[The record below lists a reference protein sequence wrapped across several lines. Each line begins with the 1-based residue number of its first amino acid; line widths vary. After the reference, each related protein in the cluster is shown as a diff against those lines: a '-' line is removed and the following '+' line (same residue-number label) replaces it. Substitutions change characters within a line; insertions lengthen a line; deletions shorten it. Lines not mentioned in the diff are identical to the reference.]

1 MMLAMAESGS
11 SQKPPPAPA
20 AVRLRARELGVPF
33 EGTPGRF
40 NAITDVPDVEVG
52 HVTLIRGSGPLRV
65 GVGPVRTGV
74 TAILPRGKH
83 SRARSVGAVISLNGN
98 GELTGSHWVSESGF
112 VESPILLTNTHSVGV
127 VHDAV
132 IAWGNRRFPPVF
144 GQEEAF
150 SLPIVGETYDGAL
163 NDINGMHVRPEHVF
177 AALDSAR
184 SGPVPEGNVGGGTGM
199 VCSQFKGGIGTA
211 SRLVDTAAGRFT
223 VGVLVQANYG
233 RRADLRIAGIPV
245 GEELKDL
252 LPASRPPPPAQEPP
266 NGSAKPRSGAE
277 KQKDGS
283 IIIVLG
289 TDAPVLPHQLQR
301 ILRRTALGLGRMGAT
316 SYNSSGDLL
325 VAFGRPQPP
334 TGAGGVE
341 QWQALANDDLD
352 PLLLAAVQATEESI
366 TNALCAAETLSGING
381 TTVYALPHD
390 RLRELLL
397 KYHRSTR
404 P

>member
-1 MMLAMAESGS
+1 MAAGVGLTATQLWASPE
-11 SQKPPPAPA
+11 QAPA
-20 AVRLRARELGVPF
+20 AGSVKPRARDLGVPF
-33 EGTPGRF
+33 EGTPGRY
-40 NAITDVPDVEVG
+40 NAITDVPEVEVG

-74 TAILPRGKH
+74 TAILPRGKR
-83 SRARSVGAVISLNGN
+83 SRTRSIGAVISLNGN
-98 GELTGSHWVSESGF
+98 GELTGSHWVNESGF
-112 VESPILLTNTHSVGV
+112 IESPILLTNTHSVGV

-132 IAWGNRRFPPVF
+132 IAWGNRNFPPVP

-150 SLPIVGETYDGAL
+150 SLPVVGETYDGVL

-177 AALDSAR
+177 TALDTAR

-199 VCSQFKGGIGTA
+199 ICEQFKGGIGTA

-233 RRADLRIAGIPV
+233 RRSDLRIAGIPV

-252 LPASRPPPPAQEPP
+252 LPVSSTPKAVRPPHAV
-266 NGSAKPRSGAE
+266 E

-283 IIIVLG
+283 IIVVLG

-301 ILRRTALGLGRMGAT
+301 ILRRTALGLGRMGAV
-316 SYNSSGDLL
+316 SYNSSGDLF

-334 TGAGGVE
+334 LGAGGVE

-352 PLLLAAVQATEESI
+352 PLLRAAVQATEESI
-366 TNALCAAETLSGING
+366 TNALCAAQTLTGIDG

-390 RLRELLL
+390 RLRELLI